1 MVNKLEHHG
10 NVRSLCSEALRK
22 LEEVFVLK
30 AHRPGHPLSH
40 QASILKRT
48 HSVSPVS
55 HVKLIVFMNELVK
68 RIVSLE

>member
-1 MVNKLEHHG
+1 MVNKLEHHD

-22 LEEVFVLK
+22 LEVFVLK

-40 QASILKRT
+40 QASILKCT